1 MKTGEPLRPES
12 EGSVDTVLIVDD
24 SLTVRMD
31 LKEAFEDA
39 GFRTIVCAS
48 AAAARQ
54 AFADAAVCIAVLDVL
69 LPDGNGVELLMELR
83 ASVDTSDIVVLM
95 LSTESEVTHRLRG
108 LSTGADE
115 YVGKP
120 YDVHYVVARARELL
134 RAKRAEETGSS
145 SAILVID
152 DSVTFREAL
161 RQALEEAGYTVQV
174 AAGGEEGLRIAAAG
188 RPRAVVVDSVLPGI
202 DGSTV
207 IRRLRLDIA
216 LRSVPCLLLTGS
228 EDHHM
233 ELRALEAGADAFLRK
248 GEDTEVI
255 LARLAA
261 LLRSAS
267 SSIAEKPA
275 SLLGPKRIL
284 AVDDSATYLAD
295 LAAVLREEG
304 YDVVSARSGD
314 EALELLAAQSMDCIL
329 LDLLMPGL
337 SGRETC
343 RRIKAVPIVRNIPL
357 IIVTAVEDRTALFE
371 ALEAGA
377 DDYIQKS
384 AEFGVLKARVRAQ
397 LRRKQFEDDN
407 RRIRSDQYQAEIE
420 AAEVRAAR
428 VLADSRAELLMMVE
442 QKNRALQAANV
453 QLESRQLEI
462 AQTNRAL
469 ASANQAKTE
478 FLTTMSH
485 ELRTPLVAIL
495 GFSELLVSGKAGEL
509 APRQREYLGYM
520 SDSGT
525 HLLALIN
532 DLLDISKIEA
542 GKVELDLESVDLDD
556 LLTDALEIVRERA
569 LARGVRLQ
577 VNGSGRS
584 ESLLADRRRLKQIV
598 YNLLSNAVK
607 FTSDGGQVSLRA
619 SLVDRHQ
626 ASTGLP
632 GFETGVRTPLPQNA
646 SQGFAEISVSDT
658 GIGISAEDMARLF
671 TPFTQIKSNSTS
683 TSEGTGL
690 GLAIVSR
697 LVGLH
702 GGAVSVTSAPGT
714 GSCFSIWMPWR
725 SQQLS
730 T

>member
-1 MKTGEPLRPES
+1 MKL
-12 EGSVDTVLIVDD
+12 VDTVLIVDD

-39 GFRTIVCAS
+39 DFQTIICAS

-69 LPDGNGVELLMELR
+69 LPDGNGVDLLMELR
-83 ASVDTSDIVVLM
+83 ASAETSGIVVLM
-95 LSTESEVTHRLRG
+95 LSTEAEVTDRLRG
-108 LSTGADE
+108 LRTGADE
-115 YVGKP
+115 YIGKP

-134 RAKRAEETGSS
+134 RAKRAERETGAPST
-145 SAILVID
+145 ILLID
-152 DSVTFREAL
+152 DSVTYREAL

-174 AAGGEEGLRIAAAG
+174 AASGEEGLRIAAAR

-202 DGSTV
+202 DGASV

-233 ELRALEAGADAFLRK
+233 ELRALEAGADAFLSK
-248 GEDTEVI
+248 DEDAEVI

-267 SSIAEKPA
+267 SSVGDKTA

-284 AVDDSATYLAD
+284 AVDDSATYLAE
-295 LAAVLREEG
+295 LAAMLRDEG

-314 EALELLAAQSMDCIL
+314 EALELLAAQSVDCIL

-357 IIVTAVEDRTALFE
+357 IIVTAVEDRTALFD

-384 AEFGVLKARVRAQ
+384 AEFDVLKARVRAQ
-397 LRRKQFEDDN
+397 LRRKQLEDDN
-407 RRIRSDQYQAEIE
+407 RRIRLDQYQAELE
-420 AAEVRAAR
+420 ATEARAAR
-428 VLADSRAELLMMVE
+428 VLANSRAELLLMVE
-442 QKNRALQAANV
+442 QKNRALQAANAE
-453 QLESRQLEI
+453 LESRQFEI
-462 AQTNRAL
+462 VQANRAL

-509 APRQREYLGYM
+509 KPRQREYVGYM

-542 GKVELDLESVDLDD
+542 GKVELELESLDLDD
-556 LLTDALEIVRERA
+556 LLTNALAIVRERA
-569 LARGVRLQ
+569 IGRGVRLE

-584 ESLLADRRRLKQIV
+584 EALLADRRRLKQIV

-607 FTSDGGQVSLRA
+607 FTADGGQVSLTA
-619 SLVDRHQ
+619 SLVDRHR

-632 GFETGVRTPLPQNA
+632 GFETGVRTPLPESE
-646 SQGFAEISVSDT
+646 SQGFAEISVCDT
-658 GIGISAEDMARLF
+658 GIGILGEDMARLF
-671 TPFTQIKSNSTS
+671 TPFTQIKSNLTR

-702 GGAVSVTSAPGT
+702 GGAVAVTSAPGT
-714 GSCFSIWMPWR
+714 GSCFSVWLPWC
-725 SQQLS
+725 SPQLS